1 MRVCAIN
8 YFFSFYF
15 ELCIVFLPFV
25 SNPLSAHVI
34 FLCISSYIYLIFT
47 LLNVTRFVCFWA
59 NTKTFH
65 GFYKEIYIRK
75 HTQTRTHT
83 QDILFLINQYCIIKY
98 KSPSTSIPLSLSTS
112 VDTNMKKVNVRVW
125 NLRRLLLMHTTEPTT
140 TTSSM
145 MKNIRKIKK

>member
-1 MRVCAIN
+1 MCVFAVHAFILCAIN
-8 YFFSFYF
+8 CFFSFYF
-15 ELCIVFLPFV
+15 QLCIVLRPFV

-75 HTQTRTHT
+75 HTHTHSHLRAHKHTHT

-98 KSPSTSIPLSLSTS
+98 KSPSTSMPLSLSTS
-112 VDTNMKKVNVRVW
+112 EWIEIWKK
-125 NLRRLLLMHTTEPTT
+125 
-140 TTSSM
+140 
-145 MKNIRKIKK
+145 